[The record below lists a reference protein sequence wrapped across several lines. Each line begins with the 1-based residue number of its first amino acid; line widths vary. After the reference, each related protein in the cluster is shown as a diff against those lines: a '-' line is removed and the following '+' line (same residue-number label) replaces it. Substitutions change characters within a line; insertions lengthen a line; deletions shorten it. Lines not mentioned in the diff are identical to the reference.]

1 MERKEERPAVEGDQA
16 PCCAFADTFR
26 KQRRDGSGGLSRLDD
41 SEKVIL

>member
-16 PCCAFADTFR
+16 PCCAFTDTFR
-26 KQRRDGSGGLSRLDD
+26 KQERTAPGRLSRLDD